1 MASFASLL
9 QSACSKELSQQNAL
23 VTQTLLGLQAYPI
36 VRTAGCL
43 ADQSTGVYC
52 YAFAVH
58 EANPADLYLYSLPLG
73 EPVPDS
79 SKMTCS
85 PCAGSLFGVYA
96 EALQVG
102 NDSATGLK
110 TTYED
115 AAKMAESKCG
125 EGYAQLGLASGALSM
140 SALRGLGVLGK
151 DGWIAGLWIWSLL
164 VGVVL
169 MMM

>member
-1 MASFASLL
+1 MESFASLL
-9 QSACSKELSQQNAL
+9 QTACSKELSQQNAL
-23 VTQTLLGLQAYPI
+23 VTQTLLGLQAYP
-36 VRTAGCL
+36 VARTAGCL

-58 EANPADLYLYSLPLG
+58 EANPADLYLYGLPLG

-85 PCAGSLFGVYA
+85 ACAGSLFSVYA
-96 EALQVG
+96 DALQVG
-102 NDSATGLK
+102 NASAKGLQS
-110 TTYED
+110 TYED

-125 EGYAQLGLASGALSM
+125 EGYAQLGLASGAM
-140 SALRGLGVLGK
+140 SLRGLGALGK
-151 DGWIAGLWIWSLL
+151 DGWIMGLWVWSLV
-164 VGVVL
+164 VGVLL